1 MSKKQYGMVVD
12 LRRCAGCHACTVSC
26 KSEHDVP
33 LGSFRTRVDIHE
45 EGKYPKVTRHFIPM
59 LCNQCTDAP
68 CIPSCPT
75 EAIYRDDNGIVHIDQ
90 DTCVGANACVSACPY
105 EAIYIDQQTGIADK
119 CDFCSDRLIEG
130 KDPSC
135 VSSCPTDA
143 FLFGDLN
150 DPSSTVSH
158 FIREQKV
165 KRVKEEKGANPN
177 VYYYQLEEKIE
188 KRLGGINHV
197 HSKRKEW

>member
-33 LGSFRTRVDIHE
+33 LGSFRTRVDVLE

-75 EAIYRDDNGIVHIDQ
+75 EAIYRDENGIVHIDQ
-90 DTCVGANACVSACPY
+90 DTCVGASACVSACPY
-105 EAIYIDQQTGIADK
+105 EAIYINDQTGIADK
-119 CDFCSDRLIEG
+119 CDFCADRLIEG

-150 DPSSTVSH
+150 DPSSSISE
-158 FIREQKV
+158 FIREQGV
-165 KRVKEEKGANPN
+165 RRIKEEKGANPN
-177 VYYYQLEEKIE
+177 VYYYQLEEKVE
-188 KRLGGINHV
+188 KRVGGINHV